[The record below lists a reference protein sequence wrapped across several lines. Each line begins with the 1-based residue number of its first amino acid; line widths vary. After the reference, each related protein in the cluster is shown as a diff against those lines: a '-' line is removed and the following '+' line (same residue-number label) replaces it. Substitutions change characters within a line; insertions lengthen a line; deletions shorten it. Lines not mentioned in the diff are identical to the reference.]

1 MLKFLM
7 VTIICCLATAFP
19 SNDRLTKLE
28 TMVAEQQTAMEEQ
41 RAVVGEQQ
49 ATVKKQGVTMKEQRV
64 VMQQALE
71 DIRQLKRNIAGT
83 CINIYLQ
90 SARRF

>member
-7 VTIICCLATAFP
+7 ITIICCLATAFP

-41 RAVVGEQQ
+41 RAVVEEQQ
-49 ATVKKQGVTMKEQRV
+49 ATVKKQEVAMKEQGV
-64 VMQQALE
+64 VIQQALE
-71 DIRQLKRNIAGT
+71 DIKQLKRKIAGT
-83 CINIYLQ
+83 CINIFTIN
-90 SARRF
+90 S